1 MAHFAKVV
9 DGIVEQVIVAD
20 QGFVNTLDG
29 NWVKT
34 SFNTRGGK
42 HYDPETGAEDHIEPL
57 RKNFA
62 SVGDV
67 YDATRD
73 AFYEPQ
79 PYPSWTL
86 NETTCMWESP
96 VPHPD
101 SSIEAYV
108 WDEEGQSWLQIT
120 DYGLEQ

>member
-1 MAHFAKVV
+1 MSHFAKIV
-9 DGIVEQVIVAD
+9 DGIVDQVIVAEQD
-20 QGFVNTLDG
+20 FVDTLDG
-29 NWVKT
+29 EWVQT

-42 HYDPETGAEDHIEPL
+42 HYDPETGAEDDIAPL

-62 SVGDV
+62 NVGDV

-79 PYPSWTL
+79 PYPSWSL

-101 SSIEAYV
+101 STIEAYV
-108 WDEEGQSWLQIT
+108 WDEEGQAWLQIT
-120 DYGLEQ
+120 DYGLE